1 MYYELE
7 DNEKNRKLFSKLHE
21 MTGVKG
27 VPTTGVFYGGDE
39 LCAVVE
45 GTFNVARAPE
55 MIAEAM
61 EEGGGVLLVLG
72 SGKYLVGWA
81 DSRKLRE
88 LFLGGEG
95 GE

>member
-1 MYYELE
+1 MPRLQKAERGYHRDLRKKALVYYELE

-45 GTFNVARAPE
+45 GTFNVARAP
-55 MIAEAM
+55 
-61 EEGGGVLLVLG
+61 
-72 SGKYLVGWA
+72 
-81 DSRKLRE
+81 
-88 LFLGGEG
+88 
-95 GE
+95 